1 MEGFKP
7 FKKVQCFKE
16 GGSVQKQIENFTK
29 RDRKSVEPADT
40 AEDKAIVK
48 KAFGQHDKAKH
59 GGSEPTE
66 IKLKK
71 GGRAKKETGTVKKYK
86 TGGSVDNEYS
96 AKKASGDLDRI
107 AKVKDIKPGKAAA
120 PSKAS
125 VKPNFFGSDVAKE
138 KSKPAGHKDPYI
150 KSKQSGKAAAA
161 PSGAKGPD
169 KFKCGGKVVKKADG
183 GIMDAIGNVGTQLK
197 NNVMGTPEQNRI
209 AQAQMDK
216 VKARK
221 AAEAAALMQGQGGAG
236 ALQQGALA
244 GGVVPMPSAPQG
256 PQTAPMPQ
264 PSVAPQGVGAG
275 LTPMKKGGKVKKACK

>member
-7 FKKVQCFKE
+7 FKKVAAFKE

-86 TGGSVDNEYS
+86 AGGSVDNEYS

-125 VKPNFFGSDVAKE
+125 VKPNFGGSDVEKE

-161 PSGAKGPD
+161 PSGTKGPD
-169 KFKCGGKVVKKADG
+169 KFKCGGKVKKYAMG
-183 GIMDAIGNVGTQLK
+183 GDVMDAIGGLGTQLK

-221 AAEAAALMQGQGGAG
+221 AAEAAAMAGGLGGGQ

-244 GGVVPMPSAPQG
+244 GGLAPATAAPQG
-256 PQTAPMPQ
+256 APITDGGA
-264 PSVAPQGVGAG
+264 SPQGSP
-275 LTPMKKGGKVKKACK
+275 LKKGGKVKGKC

>member
-71 GGRAKKETGTVKKYK
+71 GGRAKKEIGNIKKF
-86 TGGSVDNEYS
+86 
-96 AKKASGDLDRI
+96 AK
-107 AKVKDIKPGKAAA
+107 
-120 PSKAS
+120 
-125 VKPNFFGSDVAKE
+125 
-138 KSKPAGHKDPYI
+138 
-150 KSKQSGKAAAA
+150 AAA

-169 KFKCGGKVVKKADG
+169 KFKCGGKVKKYAMG
-183 GIMDAIGNVGTQLK
+183 GDVMDAIGGLGTQLK

-221 AAEAAALMQGQGGAG
+221 AAEAAAMAGGLGGGQ

-244 GGVVPMPSAPQG
+244 GGLAPATAAPQG
-256 PQTAPMPQ
+256 APITDGGA
-264 PSVAPQGVGAG
+264 SPQGSP
-275 LTPMKKGGKVKKACK
+275 LKKGGKVKGKC